1 MAKSKRLSSKCGLD
15 GSCLMTVTLP
25 SALLLTGIL
34 PPVPQTILK
43 MFWEMKS
50 TSGSV
55 RSLKFISD
63 KFFSLLAAISSEV
76 TVRGNCIVLYAHAQ
90 LSVATREQLLLIR
103 KLIFLLE
110 PGGMLRWDD
119 RALQHNRNFHHCSG
133 SMCGTAKSS
142 LYRPAGHL
150 ASMIF
155 SQLLWYDTPQ
165 SSHKTQF
172 ALQLSLQKPQGHG
185 TDFIAFPFITSYTGE
200 TRKK

>member
-63 KFFSLLAAISSEV
+63 KFFSPISNKFWSYCQFVNFNWFFFLSLAGCYVETTERCSIIEIFITVLAACSALIN
-76 TVRGNCIVLYAHAQ
+76 RPFIAQ
-90 LSVATREQLLLIR
+90 LGIWHQLYFRNYCDTTHHNHHTRRNLSYNSACRSRRAIAQISLL
-103 KLIFLLE
+103 
-110 PGGMLRWDD
+110 
-119 RALQHNRNFHHCSG
+119 
-133 SMCGTAKSS
+133 
-142 LYRPAGHL
+142 
-150 ASMIF
+150 
-155 SQLLWYDTPQ
+155 
-165 SSHKTQF
+165 
-172 ALQLSLQKPQGHG
+172 
-185 TDFIAFPFITSYTGE
+185 FPS
-200 TRKK
+200 